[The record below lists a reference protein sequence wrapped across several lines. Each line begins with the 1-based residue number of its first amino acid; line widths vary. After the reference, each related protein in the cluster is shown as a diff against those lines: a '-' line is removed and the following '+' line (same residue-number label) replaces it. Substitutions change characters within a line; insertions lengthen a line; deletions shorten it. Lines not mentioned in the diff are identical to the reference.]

1 MSYLR
6 HSLIAIAFSLGFALS
21 FSFAAS
27 AMADDPAEVDFVRD
41 IQPILS
47 ESCYHC
53 HGSDT
58 AEGGVRWD
66 RKSALIGGDSGE
78 ISVVPG
84 KPHEGTLLARLRGE
98 EELMPPEDEGEPL
111 TDEQI
116 ALIERWIEQG
126 AKWPE
131 DAQGEIEGP
140 SHWSLIAPQLH
151 ETPKTQDNNWSRN
164 SIDSFVLARLEKE
177 GLKPSPEADR
187 YTLVRRL
194 YLDIIGVP
202 PSIEQVDE
210 FVNDKRPDAYERLV
224 DKLLASPQYGE
235 RWARMWLDLARY
247 ADTQGYEK
255 DNRRSIYRYRDW
267 VISAFNR
274 DLPFDQFTI
283 EQIAGDMLPA
293 ATTEQY
299 IATAFHRNTM
309 TNTEGG
315 TDDEE
320 FRNAAIVDRV
330 NTTGQV
336 WLGLTVACAQC
347 HSHKYDPLTQR
358 EYYEL
363 YAFLNQ
369 TADNDQ
375 PNESPV
381 IATPL
386 GEVIGEIDT
395 LMVKAY
401 HLRQKLNTASSPEL
415 DKAQAAWAK
424 KLADDGPTAP
434 PKLATWQTIGPFT
447 TDSYGETL
455 STQFPPEFEIDLT
468 KTYRIAKKSKEE
480 GSEETEQAPADGA
493 ETTDSK
499 PEEKTEE
506 VELAWKESPELV
518 DNKVHELKGD
528 YAAFYFYRTIEAEVP
543 GPLDLSFGSDDS
555 IKVWLNGRV
564 VHDKQIGRSA
574 FPDQDRV
581 PVQLR
586 EGENRLLVKVVNAT
600 GKGGFFFRALGGKL
614 PENVVQIA
622 GITPEKRKLQQQE
635 VLNSYYRTI
644 APSLKPLR
652 DELFEAESMLQTIRA
667 KSGGPTTPIMRELD
681 DYQKRDTHVLVRGS
695 FLTKGPAVEPGV
707 PASLHAMPE
716 GAEMNRLGLAKW
728 LIDKN
733 NPLTAR
739 VMVNRFW
746 EKMFGRGL
754 VHTSEDFGTQGT
766 PPSHPELL
774 DRMAIDFMEQGWSMK
789 QLVKR
794 IAMSATYR
802 QSSRATPELLEKDV
816 DNILL
821 ARGPRFRLEAE
832 MVRDQALAASGL
844 LSKKMFGESVMP
856 PQPPGIWQVVY
867 SGDKWETSQGEDRY
881 RRGLYTF
888 WRRTSPYP
896 SMIAFDATS
905 REICTVK
912 RTRTNT
918 PLAALVTLN
927 DPVYI
932 EAAQAL
938 ARATVTEGGA
948 TLEERATYAFRSTL
962 VRPPKPAELQR
973 ILSLY
978 HSELTYYRE
987 NSEDAKLLATEGLG
1001 EAPSELDIHELA
1013 AWTVVANVLMNLD
1026 EALTKG

>member
-1 MSYLR
+1 
-6 HSLIAIAFSLGFALS
+6 
-21 FSFAAS
+21 
-27 AMADDPAEVDFVRD
+27 
-41 IQPILS
+41 
-47 ESCYHC
+47 
-53 HGSDT
+53 
-58 AEGGVRWD
+58 
-66 RKSALIGGDSGE
+66 
-78 ISVVPG
+78 
-84 KPHEGTLLARLRGE
+84 
-98 EELMPPEDEGEPL
+98 
-111 TDEQI
+111 
-116 ALIERWIEQG
+116 
-126 AKWPE
+126 
-131 DAQGEIEGP
+131 
-140 SHWSLIAPQLH
+140 
-151 ETPKTQDNNWSRN
+151 
-164 SIDSFVLARLEKE
+164 
-177 GLKPSPEADR
+177 
-187 YTLVRRL
+187 
-194 YLDIIGVP
+194 
-202 PSIEQVDE
+202 
-210 FVNDKRPDAYERLV
+210 
-224 DKLLASPQYGE
+224 
-235 RWARMWLDLARY
+235 
-247 ADTQGYEK
+247 
-255 DNRRSIYRYRDW
+255 
-267 VISAFNR
+267 
-274 DLPFDQFTI
+274 
-283 EQIAGDMLPA
+283 
-293 ATTEQY
+293 
-299 IATAFHRNTM
+299 
-309 TNTEGG
+309 
-315 TDDEE
+315 
-320 FRNAAIVDRV
+320 
-330 NTTGQV
+330 
-336 WLGLTVACAQC
+336 
-347 HSHKYDPLTQR
+347 
-358 EYYEL
+358 
-363 YAFLNQ
+363 
-369 TADNDQ
+369 
-375 PNESPV
+375 
-381 IATPL
+381 
-386 GEVIGEIDT
+386 
-395 LMVKAY
+395 
-401 HLRQKLNTASSPEL
+401 
-415 DKAQAAWAK
+415 
-424 KLADDGPTAP
+424 
-434 PKLATWQTIGPFT
+434 
-447 TDSYGETL
+447 
-455 STQFPPEFEIDLT
+455 
-468 KTYRIAKKSKEE
+468 
-480 GSEETEQAPADGA
+480 
-493 ETTDSK
+493 
-499 PEEKTEE
+499 
-506 VELAWKESPELV
+506 
-518 DNKVHELKGD
+518 
-528 YAAFYFYRTIEAEVP
+528 
-543 GPLDLSFGSDDS
+543 
-555 IKVWLNGRV
+555 
-564 VHDKQIGRSA
+564 
-574 FPDQDRV
+574 
-581 PVQLR
+581 
-586 EGENRLLVKVVNAT
+586 
-600 GKGGFFFRALGGKL
+600 
-614 PENVVQIA
+614 
-622 GITPEKRKLQQQE
+622 
-635 VLNSYYRTI
+635 
-644 APSLKPLR
+644 
-652 DELFEAESMLQTIRA
+652 
-667 KSGGPTTPIMRELD
+667 
-681 DYQKRDTHVLVRGS
+681 
-695 FLTKGPAVEPGV
+695 
-707 PASLHAMPE
+707 
-716 GAEMNRLGLAKW
+716 MNRLGLAKW

>member
-1 MSYLR
+1 MSYLFR
-6 HSLIAIAFSLGFALS
+6 SLVISGLLCGFLFVGQESPAEEPAAVDL
-21 FSFAAS
+21 AS
-27 AMADDPAEVDFVRD
+27 AKIDFVRD
-41 IQPILS
+41 VQPILKA
-47 ESCYHC
+47 SCYDC
-53 HGSDT
+53 HSGET

-66 RKSALIGGDSGE
+66 RKSAFVGGDSGE
-78 ISVVPG
+78 LSVVPG
-84 KPHEGTLLARLRGE
+84 KPHEGSLLPRVRGE
-98 EELMPPEDEGEPL
+98 EDIMPPEDEGEPL
-111 TDEQI
+111 TEEQI
-116 ALIERWIEQG
+116 SILERWIEQG
-126 AKWPE
+126 ADWPE
-131 DAQGEIEGP
+131 DAQAAESGP
-140 SHWSLIAPQLH
+140 SHWSLIAPERHALPQ
-151 ETPKTQDNNWSRN
+151 TKDQDWSYN
-164 SIDSFVLARLEKE
+164 SIDPFVLAKLEAE
-177 GLKPSPEADR
+177 GLRPSAEADR
-187 YTLVRRL
+187 YTLARRL

-202 PSIEQVDE
+202 PTIEQVDA

-224 DKLLASPQYGE
+224 DQLLESPHYGE

-255 DNRRSIYRYRDW
+255 DNRRTIYRYRDW

-283 EQIAGDMLPA
+283 EQLAGDLLPA

-336 WLGLTVACAQC
+336 WLGLTVGCAQC

-381 IATPL
+381 ISTPL
-386 GEVIGEIDT
+386 GDVIGDIDT
-395 LMVKAY
+395 MMVQAY
-401 HLRQKLNTASSPEL
+401 TLKEKLKTYDSPTLRAE
-415 DKAQAAWAK
+415 QAEWAR
-424 KLADDGPTAP
+424 KLAEDGPTAP
-434 PKLATWQTIGPFT
+434 PQLATWQAIGPFT
-447 TDSYGETL
+447 VESYGEAL
-455 STQFPPEFEIDLT
+455 STQFAPEKEIALE
-468 KTYRIAKKSKEE
+468 KTYRDGELRWEE
-480 GSEETEQAPADGA
+480 
-493 ETTDSK
+493 K
-499 PEEKTEE
+499 PEY
-506 VELAWKESPELV
+506 V
-518 DNKVHELKGD
+518 DNKVHELKGEN
-528 YAAFYFYRTIEAEVP
+528 AAFYFYRTIEAEVP
-543 GPLDLSFGSDDS
+543 GPIDLSFGSDDS

-564 VHDKQIGRSA
+564 ILDKQIGRSA

-581 PVQLR
+581 SAQLR
-586 EGENRLLVKVVNAT
+586 GGENRLLIKVVNAT
-600 GKGGFFFRALGGKL
+600 GKGGFFFRALGGTL
-614 PENVVQIA
+614 PDNVVRIA
-622 GITPEKRKLQQQE
+622 AKPATERTAQE
-635 VLNSYYRTI
+635 IEALASYYRTI
-644 APSLKPLR
+644 APSLKTMR
-652 DELFEAESMLQTIRA
+652 DELFEVESKLQSVRA
-667 KSGGPTTPIMRELD
+667 GSGGPTTPIMQELD
-681 DYQKRDTHVLVRGS
+681 EYQRRDTHVMIRGS
-695 FLTKGPAVEPGV
+695 FLDKGPKVSAGV
-707 PASLHAMPE
+707 PASLHPLPE
-716 GAEMNRLGLAKW
+716 GAPMNRLGLAQW
-728 LIDKN
+728 LIDKK

-754 VHTSEDFGTQGT
+754 VATSEDFGTQGV
-766 PPSHPELL
+766 PPTHPKLL
-774 DRMAIDFMEQGWSMK
+774 DRMAVEFMEQGWSMK
-789 QLVKR
+789 DLVKQ

-802 QSSRATPELLEKDV
+802 QSSHTTPGLIKKDP
-816 DNILL
+816 DNRLL

-832 MVRDQALAASGL
+832 MVRDQAMAASGL
-844 LSKKMFGESVMP
+844 LSKKMFGKSVMP

-867 SGDKWETSQGEDRY
+867 SGDKWETSTGEDRY

-938 ARATVTEGGA
+938 ARAAVVEGGS
-948 TLEERATYAFRSTL
+948 TVEERATYAFRRCLS
-962 VRPPKPAELQR
+962 RPPRAAELQR
-973 ILSLY
+973 IVALY
-978 HSELTYYRE
+978 EGELAHYQGNPE
-987 NSEDAKLLATEGLG
+987 EAKLMATAGLG
-1001 EAPSELDIHELA
+1001 DAPAELDTYELA
-1013 AWTVVANVLMNLD
+1013 AWTVVGNVLLNLD
-1026 EALTKG
+1026 ETLTKG